1 MVFPPS
7 LILCILFIGPEKENH
22 KTAGKIMHID
32 SGAAPL
38 SQQKSRRKTN
48 FSKKNKIGLDS
59 PSLLW

>member
-32 SGAAPL
+32 SGGAPL
-38 SQQKSRRKTN
+38 PPTKIPPQNKFFQKK
-48 FSKKNKIGLDS
+48 
-59 PSLLW
+59 

>member
-48 FSKKNKIGLDS
+48 FSKKIR
-59 PSLLW
+59 